1 MPKLVMMPPQGA
13 KNLRWANKLVQ
24 ELPQYQVALP
34 ETDEEAIEALR
45 DADAAFGVVPPTA
58 LATATNLRWIQSPA
72 AGPPAGFYY
81 PELIKHQAQVCNPRG
96 IYNDHIAQHILMY
109 TLALARGLPYYMDAQ
124 RERRWDAGARK
135 SAYVDLKEATALIVG
150 LGGIGHETARLCNAF
165 GMRVLGTDARWEYE
179 VPGVEAHPPTALD
192 SLLPQAD
199 FVLVT
204 VPHTPETDGMWHRQ
218 RFQLMKPGAYFINIG
233 RGATTK
239 IADLTAAL
247 QAGEI
252 AGCALDVYETEP
264 FPTDHPLWSMP
275 NVILTPHIAVHG
287 AQNIDERQFA
297 IFLENARRLDAG
309 DPLINVVDK
318 ENWF

>member
-13 KNLRWANKLVQ
+13 KTLRWANKLVQ
-24 ELPQYQVALP
+24 ELPQYQVTLP
-34 ETDEEAIEALR
+34 ETDEEAVDALTE
-45 DADAAFGVVPPTA
+45 ADAAFGVVPPAA
-58 LATATNLRWIQSPA
+58 LATAKNLRWIQSPA

-81 PELIKHQAQVCNPRG
+81 PELIAHAAQVCNPRG
-96 IYNDHIAQHILMY
+96 IYNDHIAQHILLV

-124 RERRWDAGARK
+124 RERRWDVNARK

-179 VPGVEAHPPTALD
+179 VPGVEAHPSEALD

-204 VPHTPETDGMWHRQ
+204 VPHTPETEGMWHRK
-218 RFQLMKPGAYFINIG
+218 RFQLMKKSAYFINIG

-247 QAGEI
+247 QAGEL

-264 FPTDHPLWSMP
+264 FPTDHPLWAIP
-275 NVILTPHIAVHG
+275 NVILTPHIAVHE

-297 IFLENARRLDAG
+297 VFLENARRLDA
-309 DPLINVVDK
+309 DEPLMNVVDK
-318 ENWF
+318 ANWF